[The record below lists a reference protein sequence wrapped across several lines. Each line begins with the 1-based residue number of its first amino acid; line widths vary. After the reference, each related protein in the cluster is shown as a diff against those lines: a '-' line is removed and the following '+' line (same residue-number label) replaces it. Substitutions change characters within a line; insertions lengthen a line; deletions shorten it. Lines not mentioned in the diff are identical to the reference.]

1 MYTHTHTH
9 THTHTQH
16 THNTRTHTRGE
27 RSRCTRQA
35 REPQP
40 LRPALAK
47 ETHSTVRDHTLYT
60 STLYIHAQSP
70 ALATNACASTCV
82 CPKAC
87 VPHACMPP
95 CLLAASSACRTRANS
110 HAHMHTHRG
119 PGREGKEVRKQHSQ
133 AHGGGSDEEKR
144 VAVAVE
150 VEGVHSWEKGD
161 GGGDKGKEDAG
172 VVGETRDVPCSL
184 VACYPCMCAGCHA
197 LRTRAAPCAHRLA
210 TEAPHARSHGQWRQC
225 AAAPVLSTAVLCAS
239 HTQHC
244 QRVTQD
250 SMPTGR
256 KSAKEAAG

>member
-1 MYTHTHTH
+1 MVTGSPGVGKTTF
-9 THTHTQH
+9 
-16 THNTRTHTRGE
+16 
-27 RSRCTRQA
+27 A
-35 REPQP
+35 R
-40 LRPALAK
+40 
-47 ETHSTVRDHTLYT
+47 
-60 STLYIHAQSP
+60 
-70 ALATNACASTCV
+70 
-82 CPKAC
+82 
-87 VPHACMPP
+87 
-95 CLLAASSACRTRANS
+95 LAAKFLRAYGVLGED
-110 HAHMHTHRG
+110 TF
-119 PGREGKEVRKQHSQ
+119 V
-133 AHGGGSDEEKR
+133 EKNGL
-144 VAVAVE
+144 E
-150 VEGVHSWEKGD
+150 LKGD